1 MRGMVSDAEVEIPG
15 FRLYRKDLID
25 TTLQLSFKFRRIE
38 EEEALAILRSLDT
51 KKAEGID
58 GISSKFHRAVAP
70 GNLTSLFN
78 ASTPQFGSQHMLT
91 QSSRKVMSRVIGLYL
106 FCLLW

>member
-58 GISSKFHRAVAP
+58 RISGKILRAVAP
-70 GNLTSLFN
+70 GSLTSLFN
-78 ASTPQFGSQHMLT
+78 ASLRSG
-91 QSSRKVMSRVIGLYL
+91 
-106 FCLLW
+106 